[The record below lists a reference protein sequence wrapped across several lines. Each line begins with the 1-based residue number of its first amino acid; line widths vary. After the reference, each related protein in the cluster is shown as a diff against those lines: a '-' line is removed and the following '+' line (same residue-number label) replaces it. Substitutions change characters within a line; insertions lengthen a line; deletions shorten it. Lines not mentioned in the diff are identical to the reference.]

1 MPTIEEFRS
10 HGKEIDDLLRL
21 DSFTVAVKMIRDME
35 EIPAE
40 AVRPKRDLN
49 QHIAQCQAFAL
60 TRREGKTV
68 AMLKED
74 HWCYAPVIG
83 YGLVEQPDF
92 FKKGG
97 LYDPQFDDDP
107 EIREAL
113 GGTGSKFLGHF
124 LEKPELAKN
133 MTFPCFEAGKYV
145 GCLTAPLRSTTFEP
159 DVVFVYS
166 NNAQLRNILMA
177 IKYKEGIHVTSEFDP
192 IDSCIYSLVPLVEG
206 KQDYMITIPDPG
218 EQERALTDENKII
231 FSLTREKV
239 RVLVEGL
246 RHYDEIK
253 LGYVH
258 LTKLMQADFEQ
269 PQFYTLLFKR
279 WGIIE

>member
-10 HGKEIDDLLRL
+10 YGKEIDDLLRL

-35 EIPAE
+35 EITAE

-107 EIREAL
+107 EIKEAL

-133 MTFPCFEAGKYV
+133 MTFPCFEAGKYI

>member
-10 HGKEIDDLLRL
+10 YGKEIDDLLRL

-107 EIREAL
+107 EIKEAL

-133 MTFPCFEAGKYV
+133 MTFPCFEAGKYI

>member
-1 MPTIEEFRS
+1 MPTIEELRS
-10 HGKEIDDLLRL
+10 YGKEIDDLLRL

-40 AVRPKRDLN
+40 AVRPKRDHN
-49 QHIAQCQAFAL
+49 EHIAQCQAFSL
-60 TRREGKTV
+60 TRRDGKTV

-97 LYDPQFDDDP
+97 LYNPQFDDDP

-133 MTFPCFEAGKYV
+133 MTFPCLEAGKYI
-145 GCLTAPLRSTTFEP
+145 GCLTAPLRDTTFEP
-159 DVVFVYS
+159 DVVFIYS

-177 IKYKEGIHVTSEFDP
+177 IKYKEGVHVTSEFDP
-192 IDSCIYSLVPLVEG
+192 IDSCIYSLVPLMEG
-206 KQDYMITIPDPG
+206 KQDYVITIPDPG

-231 FSLTREKV
+231 FSLTRDKLK
-239 RVLVEGL
+239 VLVEGL

>member
-1 MPTIEEFRS
+1 MPTIEDYRS
-10 HGKEIDDLLRL
+10 YGKEIDDLLRL
-21 DSFTVAVKMIRDME
+21 DSFTVAVKMIQE
-35 EIPAE
+35 EQEIPAE
-40 AVRPKRDLN
+40 AVRPKRDRN
-49 QHIAQCQAFAL
+49 QHIAQCQAFSL

-92 FKKGG
+92 FTKGG

-113 GGTGSKFLGHF
+113 AGTGSKFLGHF

-133 MTFPCFEAGKYV
+133 MTFPCLEAGKYI
-145 GCLTAPLRSTTFEP
+145 GCLTAPLRDTTFEP
-159 DVVFVYS
+159 DVIFIYS

-177 IKYKEGIHVTSEFDP
+177 IKYKEGVHVTSEFDP
-192 IDSCIYSLVPLVEG
+192 IDSCIYSLVPLIEG
-206 KQDYMITIPDPG
+206 KQSYMITIPDPG

-231 FSLTREKV
+231 FSLTKDKV
-239 RVLVEGL
+239 QTLVEGL

-269 PQFYTLLFKR
+269 PQFYTLLFRR